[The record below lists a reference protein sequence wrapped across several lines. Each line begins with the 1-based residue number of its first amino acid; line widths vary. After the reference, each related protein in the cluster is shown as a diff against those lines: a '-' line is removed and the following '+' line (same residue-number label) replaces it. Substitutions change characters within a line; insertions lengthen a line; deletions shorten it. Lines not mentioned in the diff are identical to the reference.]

1 MSKIEYYLRWRGQDS
16 GPFTLEQIRQ
26 MWDAG
31 QISGAYQVSTDTGML
46 LVQDFLP
53 RMEQIIEEERLA
65 QAQETAAKA
74 EAEKLRLEQVTEE
87 ERHRREEKDR
97 VALENASSGKKY
109 HLHLEGQKK
118 GPFDRESV
126 QVMVNAGKATPETL
140 VWTDD
145 LGEWVS
151 LSGYPELSPG
161 SGMLPTNIDM
171 PPTAPLPQ
179 NLQPLQPGMTP
190 PVRQGPPSKFHTML
204 PGILFVVVAMLV
216 AGIGLVIW
224 QYVQKDGTLPK
235 VPTTDDEEIAEIE
248 EKEDGE
254 NKPQDSNSSKE
265 DGENKPKPKG
275 SDLPEEN
282 DLSEETFKK
291 MIAFVV
297 CGWKETLATGE
308 KREGFFG
315 TFGSGLLVTPD
326 GYVFTNK
333 HVVEEVDNESRAT
346 TKLRDIK
353 EKRNLEELKPTIW
366 VFFGQDHKYE
376 TEIIHISEEFDFAIL
391 KAKGMNNAPHFSLS
405 SSDKIPRGTEV
416 KTLGFP
422 GASQKLL
429 RLIFVEDDA
438 AIKAKKKK
446 VVQDYFQASD
456 FEYVQ
461 KSGTI
466 SVVKDT
472 KGGGR
477 IIEHDAVINHGNSGG
492 PLVDGTGTVV
502 GINTWGA
509 VTKIVKT
516 GDNSTRIESPS
527 GTFLSLSMKQL
538 QDEIERAGVKVKWK

>member
-1 MSKIEYYLRWRGQDS
+1 MGFPVRLPRIVSWFRNVAYQHRHAADCTLASKPSTPSTRN
-16 GPFTLEQIRQ
+16 
-26 MWDAG
+26 DATRSAG
-31 QISGAYQVSTDTGML
+31 SSFQISHDASGNSFCRGRHAGCGNRT
-46 LVQDFLP
+46 
-53 RMEQIIEEERLA
+53 RHLA
-65 QAQETAAKA
+65 IRSEGWNVA
-74 EAEKLRLEQVTEE
+74 E
-87 ERHRREEKDR
+87 
-97 VALENASSGKKY
+97 
-109 HLHLEGQKK
+109 
-118 GPFDRESV
+118 
-126 QVMVNAGKATPETL
+126 
-140 VWTDD
+140 
-145 LGEWVS
+145 
-151 LSGYPELSPG
+151 SP
-161 SGMLPTNIDM
+161 D
-171 PPTAPLPQ
+171 
-179 NLQPLQPGMTP
+179 
-190 PVRQGPPSKFHTML
+190 
-204 PGILFVVVAMLV
+204 
-216 AGIGLVIW
+216 
-224 QYVQKDGTLPK
+224 
-235 VPTTDDEEIAEIE
+235 TDDEEIAEIE

-254 NKPQDSNSSKE
+254 NKPQDSNSSKEDGENKPKPQDSNSSKE

-446 VVQDYFQASD
+446 VVQGLF
-456 FEYVQ
+456 
-461 KSGTI
+461 SG
-466 SVVKDT
+466 KRL
-472 KGGGR
+472 R
-477 IIEHDAVINHGNSGG
+477 IRAKVRHHQCGQGHKRRRG
-492 PLVDGTGTVV
+492 
-502 GINTWGA
+502 
-509 VTKIVKT
+509 
-516 GDNSTRIESPS
+516 ES
-527 GTFLSLSMKQL
+527 
-538 QDEIERAGVKVKWK
+538 